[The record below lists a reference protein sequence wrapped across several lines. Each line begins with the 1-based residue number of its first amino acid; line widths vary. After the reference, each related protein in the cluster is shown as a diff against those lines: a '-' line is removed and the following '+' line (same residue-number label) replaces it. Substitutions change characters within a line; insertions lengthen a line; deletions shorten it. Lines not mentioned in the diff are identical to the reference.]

1 MHSSII
7 SCAFLFSFIC
17 LNDSND
23 SLKFV
28 QQRQNSFQFEKLFK
42 NQIRNTLQKLQK
54 KNRKEKQKKKREIE
68 KMAGGNKSSWSQ
80 NQPTAQQV

>member
-42 NQIRNTLQKLQK
+42 NQIRNNLQKLPK
-54 KNRKEKQKKKREIE
+54 KTKQKKKREIE
-68 KMAGGNKSSWSQ
+68 KMAGGNKSAWSQ